1 MHLIQISL
9 KFVPTCGTNRRYVS
23 TWTLIG
29 LMTWHIYVKYE
40 SLIREFCFK
49 KIRLKMSFAQCRP
62 FFRADGGVGPRVSVR
77 IASCPRYF
85 HRGCG
90 DLWCRR
96 SLDVL
101 GSNSRTTPPPG
112 ERYLG
117 MSPWLVY
124 TGGTTNQTGT
134 RRNKNVIMMSKR
146 RRRFDIM
153 MTLLSRRVSAA
164 KLLPGF
170 KHCNPFED
178 RMPIRG

>member
-1 MHLIQISL
+1 MLNMNHLYANFVSRKYVWKCRSL
-9 KFVPTCGTNRRYVS
+9 NV
-23 TWTLIG
+23 G
-29 LMTWHIYVKYE
+29 L
-40 SLIREFCFK
+40 
-49 KIRLKMSFAQCRP
+49 

-117 MSPWLVY
+117 MSPWCTLVGLL
-124 TGGTTNQTGT
+124 T
-134 RRNKNVIMMSKR
+134 KR
-146 RRRFDIM
+146 AHDAIKTSLWCRFDIM

-178 RMPIRG
+178 RMPIRGWTVTRFSEDLHDDIMACKWFPYLLSLCEGMVAGGFPS